1 MKTYSSS
8 ETTRAGIINAAGELA
23 AEVGFSNVS
32 TRTVAARAGANIG
45 SIHYHFGGKDGLFEA
60 VVREAIAGCMQ
71 MNYFN
76 EVDRLGDHPDKAT
89 LSLVLRGIISEEIN
103 NIFQSGL
110 PDWRFRVIYQLM
122 QRDDHLFEL
131 AREHML
137 EPEVAAMGRFFR
149 LIDPTMDDDAV
160 FLHIILM
167 KMPIYA
173 HVDYIKAIHKLMNA
187 ECYSDAYLK
196 KMEDL
201 LVRQT
206 QLLLGLPEDVEKA
219 GESDG

>member
-45 SIHYHFGGKDGLFEA
+45 SIHYHFGGKDALFEA

-71 MNYFN
+71 MNYFD
-76 EVDRLGDHPDKAT
+76 EVDRLGNHPERST
-89 LSLVLRGIISEEIN
+89 LSAVLRGIISEEIR
-103 NIFQSGL
+103 NIFQSGR
-110 PDWRFRVIYQLM
+110 PEWQFRVIYQLM
-122 QRDDHLFEL
+122 QRNDHLFDL
-131 AREHML
+131 AREQML
-137 EPEVAAMGRFFR
+137 EPEVAAMSRFLR
-149 LIDPTMDDDAV
+149 LIDPTLDDDAV

-173 HVDYIKAIHKLMNA
+173 HVDYIKAIHKLMDVDH
-187 ECYSDAYLK
+187 YSDEYLK

-206 QLLLGLPEDVEKA
+206 QLLLGLPEEVEHT
-219 GESDG
+219 GECNG